1 MQLGLYLSRRF
12 SSFTLIYRSET
23 SWKLAA
29 FQRRALTL
37 ICTITVQP
45 LLSPVSFARWVIP
58 LPLQSA
64 YFSHLREEPLGFTVF
79 RVSDLRLT

>member
-12 SSFTLIYRSET
+12 SSFTLIYHLET

-29 FQRRALTL
+29 FQRRAFTL
-37 ICTITVQP
+37 ICAITAQP
-45 LLSPVSFARWVIP
+45 SLFPASYPHWVVP
-58 LPLQSA
+58 HPLQSA
-64 YFSHLREEPLGFTVF
+64 YSSPLREEPIGFTVF